1 MKITFKKTFEK
12 LIIIIIN
19 YDNLEVT
26 DQLWTDSDR
35 IQRSQQVKSK

>member
-35 IQRSQQVKSK
+35 IKRSQQVKSK